1 MSVKGLT
8 REQRYLKSLFFFI
21 YSFTLLKKT
30 NKDVVGILEFTKI
43 SWDTTN
49 EFNTLISG
57 LINRDLDKMGEAASN
72 DDKVMTFVTCVI
84 CKKWFLMNKSEIHEK
99 LI

>member
-1 MSVKGLT
+1 MNINLND
-8 REQRYLKSLFFFI
+8 LKDS
-21 YSFTLLKKT
+21 
-30 NKDVVGILEFTKI
+30 LEFTKI

-57 LINRDLDKMGEAASN
+57 LINRGLDKMGEAASN
-72 DDKVMTFVTCVI
+72 DDKVMTFVTCVT